1 MKKPQI
7 YTSSE
12 GPRVRKAEKAQETY
26 TWGHPRRGDLEWR
39 RKNQKVQKALPRDDD
54 LEYRRIFLFLLCAKR
69 GENFKSFDKQQTNR
83 EKQKTFYFRAKRG
96 EKMIFYFARSAD
108 QI

>member
-1 MKKPQI
+1 MKKQQMD
-7 YTSSE
+7 TSSE

-54 LEYRRIFLFLLCAKR
+54 LEYRRIFFVFTL
-69 GENFKSFDKQQTNR
+69 R
-83 EKQKTFYFRAKRG
+83 EAWRKFQKF
-96 EKMIFYFARSAD
+96 
-108 QI
+108 

>member
-1 MKKPQI
+1 MRK
-7 YTSSE
+7 E
-12 GPRVRKAEKAQETY
+12 GKAQETY

-83 EKQKTFYFRAKRG
+83 EKQKNILLSR
-96 EKMIFYFARSAD
+96 EARRKK
-108 QI
+108 